1 MSDAATEAEKE
12 VNRALA
18 QKSDAEKN
26 HAEAQWE
33 YSQKKQDRSLATG
46 LRGKV
51 DKRFLELYKAKA
63 KVEEMKE
70 KAKTARIAYRREVAQ
85 IEAN

>member
-1 MSDAATEAEKE
+1 
-12 VNRALA
+12 
-18 QKSDAEKN
+18 
-26 HAEAQWE
+26 
-33 YSQKKQDRSLATG
+33 
-46 LRGKV
+46 
-51 DKRFLELYKAKA
+51 LELYKAKA